1 MNTPRRIDIVV
12 LSGSS
17 LLSVA
22 SAADPIRA
30 ANRLSGERLFDW
42 RILSADGEPPVL
54 SNGLPFPVGGT
65 LKAEDHG
72 AALVI
77 VAGFAQQYHASPAF
91 LRTLAS
97 AGRNYE
103 ILCGVEAGT
112 WLFARAGLIRHEQV
126 TTHWEDFELLEST
139 YPDLDVRR
147 DRFVIDGRIWT
158 AGGASPA
165 LDMMLHMIRQW
176 HGASL
181 ALDAASVF
189 IYDQA
194 HPATDAQPVVS
205 PGQLASREPRLAT
218 AIDIMQ
224 KTLDTPLP
232 VPAIARR
239 SGLSARMLEMLFARH
254 VGVPPGRYYLALRL
268 QAARKMV
275 LDTALSMQD
284 IAIRTGFASQ
294 SALSRS
300 FSRRYGQSPLKM
312 RLAG

>member
-1 MNTPRRIDIVV
+1 M
-12 LSGSS
+12 
-17 LLSVA
+17 SVA
-22 SAADPIRA
+22 SAADPVRA
-30 ANRLSGERLFDW
+30 ANRLARQKLFDW
-42 RILSADGEPPVL
+42 RILSADGKPPVL
-54 SNGLPFPVGGT
+54 SNDLPFPVSGA
-65 LKAEDHG
+65 LKPDDGG

-77 VAGFAQQYHASPAF
+77 VAGFAQHSNASVEF
-91 LRTLAS
+91 LRTLAA

-112 WLFARAGLIRHEQV
+112 WLLARAGLIRHEQV
-126 TTHWEDFELLEST
+126 TTHWEDFELLENT
-139 YPDLDVRR
+139 YPDLEVRR
-147 DRFVIDGRIWT
+147 DRFVVDGRIWT

-165 LDMMLHMIRQW
+165 LDMMLHLIRQW

-218 AIDIMQ
+218 AINIMQ
-224 KTLDTPLP
+224 KTLDSPLP
-232 VPAIARR
+232 VPAIAKR
-239 SGLSARMLEMLFARH
+239 SKLSARMLEILFARH
-254 VGVPPGRYYLALRL
+254 VGVPPGSYYLALRL

-284 IAIRTGFASQ
+284 IAVRTGFSSQ

-300 FSRRYGQSPLKM
+300 FRKRYGQSPLKM
-312 RLAG
+312 RLAD

>member
-1 MNTPRRIDIVV
+1 MSQPRRIDIVI

-30 ANRLSGERLFDW
+30 ANRLSGEKLFDW
-42 RILSADGEPPVL
+42 RILSADGQPPLL
-54 SNGLPFPVGGT
+54 SNGLPFPVSGT
-65 LKAEDHG
+65 LKPADTG

-77 VAGFAQQYHASPAF
+77 VAGFAQQSHASPAF
-91 LRTLAS
+91 LRTLSA

-112 WLFARAGLIRHEQV
+112 WLLARAGLIRHEQV

-139 YPDLDVRR
+139 YPDLEVRR

-165 LDMMLHMIRQW
+165 LDMMLHLIRQW

-224 KTLDTPLP
+224 KTLDSPLP

-300 FSRRYGQSPLKM
+300 FRKRYGQSPLRM